1 MKTVASSLLSGFIF
15 GLGLAV
21 SQMIDPARVI
31 GFLDVAGRWDATL
44 LFVMGGALAVTVP
57 GFPMIL
63 SRQHPLLAPKFS
75 LPAKTEIDRPL
86 IIGAAIFGVGWGLA
100 GFCPGP
106 ALAALASLSPSVVLF
121 VAAMIAGQWL
131 ASRVELRSRGASQ
144 TVCDDG
150 GQL

>member
-1 MKTVASSLLSGFIF
+1 MKTIASSLLSGFIF

-44 LFVMGGALAVTVP
+44 LLVMGGALAVTVP
-57 GFPMIL
+57 GFPLIL
-63 SRQHPLLAPKFS
+63 SRPYPLLAPKFS
-75 LPAKTEIDRPL
+75 LSIKTKIDRPL
-86 IIGAAIFGVGWGLA
+86 ISGAAIFGVGWGLA

-106 ALAALASLSPSVVLF
+106 ALAALASLSPSVILF
-121 VAAMIAGQWL
+121 VAAMIVGQWL
-131 ASRVELRSRGASQ
+131 ASRIESRPPGASQ

>member
-57 GFPMIL
+57 GFPVIL
-63 SRQHPLLAPKFS
+63 SRPHPLLAPKFS

-86 IIGAAIFGVGWGLA
+86 IIGAAIFGVVGAW
-100 GFCPGP
+100 PDSVRVP
-106 ALAALASLSPSVVLF
+106 RSPL
-121 VAAMIAGQWL
+121 WP
-131 ASRVELRSRGASQ
+131 RSRRPWF
-144 TVCDDG
+144 C
-150 GQL
+150 LWRR

>member
-31 GFLDVAGRWDATL
+31 GFLDVAGPWDATL
-44 LFVMGGALAVTVP
+44 LLVMGGALAVTVP

-63 SRQHPLLAPKFS
+63 SRPHPLLAAKFS

-86 IIGAAIFGVGWGLA
+86 ICGAAIFGVGWGLA